1 MGVAT
6 VVLVTEPFER
16 VARSSAIARG
26 LSKLPIIVFP
36 AEFDDLDAARIRV
49 IIDDRLAEIESALLR
64 ARV

>member
-1 MGVAT
+1 MPT

-26 LSKLPIIVFP
+26 LSKLPIIVLP
-36 AEFDDLDAARIRV
+36 ADFDEFDVAQIRAIV
-49 IIDDRLAEIESALLR
+49 DERLGEVESALLR